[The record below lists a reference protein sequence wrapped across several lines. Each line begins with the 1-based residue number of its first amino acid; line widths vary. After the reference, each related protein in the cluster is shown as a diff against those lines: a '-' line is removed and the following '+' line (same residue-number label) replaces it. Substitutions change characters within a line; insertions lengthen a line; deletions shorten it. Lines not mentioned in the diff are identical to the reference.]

1 MSSNNQNNITGNNE
15 ATWEASTVVSDATSC
30 LSGLTGGQ
38 TQATTTDAYLN
49 TEGYTE
55 TGTDGR
61 LSPAPSLYSLTSSL
75 RDQSFKHV
83 HGRSLN
89 AHSDVYSLPADEEE
103 AQRLYK
109 QHRMFYLLA
118 GNDHY
123 YGLSQAVREVLAP
136 TEQRQRTVLDLG

>member
-1 MSSNNQNNITGNNE
+1 MSSNQKNATDDNE
-15 ATWEASTVVSDATSC
+15 SIWEASTVANDAASC
-30 LSGLTGGQ
+30 LSVLTGAQ
-38 TQATTTDAYLN
+38 TQTPTMTGTYLN

-75 RDQSFKHV
+75 RDQSFKYV

-103 AQRLYK
+103 AQRLYM
-109 QHRMFYLLA
+109 QHRMFYHLS

-123 YGLSQAVREVLAP
+123 YGLSQTVREVLAP